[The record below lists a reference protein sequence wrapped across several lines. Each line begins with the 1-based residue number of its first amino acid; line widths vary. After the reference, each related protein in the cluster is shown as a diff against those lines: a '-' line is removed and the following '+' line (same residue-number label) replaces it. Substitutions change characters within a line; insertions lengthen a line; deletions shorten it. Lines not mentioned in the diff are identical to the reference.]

1 MNIRFRF
8 LIIMLLLAGAGTY
21 MGFHRDLVVPLGRP
35 FEEFPVSHAGWRM
48 TGQASLGENII
59 KVLMPTDYLSRRY
72 ANADGASVDMYL
84 SFFNGAPGAGRIHSP
99 KHCLPGG
106 GWTEISSRHTTM
118 ELDGEAVN
126 LVRAVYAMGNNR
138 EVIYYWF
145 SMRGRTMADE
155 FSLKFA
161 EITGSMFHRRRD
173 QSFMK
178 ISVQG
183 DVGQE
188 EAEKQIEDFL
198 RDFYPVIRDFLPN

>member
-1 MNIRFRF
+1 M
-8 LIIMLLLAGAGTY
+8 
-21 MGFHRDLVVPLGRP
+21 DLG
-35 FEEFPVSHAGWRM
+35 
-48 TGQASLGENII
+48 
-59 KVLMPTDYLSRRY
+59 
-72 ANADGASVDMYL
+72 
-84 SFFNGAPGAGRIHSP
+84 
-99 KHCLPGG
+99 
-106 GWTEISSRHTTM
+106 
-118 ELDGEAVN
+118 GEAVN

-145 SMRGRTMADE
+145 SMRGRTMSDE

-173 QSFMK
+173 QSFMR

-188 EAEKQIEDFL
+188 AAEKQIEDFL